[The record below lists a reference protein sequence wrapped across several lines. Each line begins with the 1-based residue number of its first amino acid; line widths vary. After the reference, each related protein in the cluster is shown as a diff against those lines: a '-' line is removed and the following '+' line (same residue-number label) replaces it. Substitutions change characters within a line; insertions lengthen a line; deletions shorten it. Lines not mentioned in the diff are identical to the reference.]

1 MKLSPHY
8 DGPIVLSIDGR
19 PDDQGVAVGRQR
31 RRLEALLAALDDDQW
46 RAPSR
51 CAGWTVQDVVA
62 HLVGVNAFW
71 EASVT
76 AGLAGTPTRVLA
88 AFDPAAH
95 PPKMVE
101 PMRVL
106 TPPDVLD
113 QFVASN
119 DDFLGALA
127 PLDDRGWSAVAES
140 PVGHVSIR
148 LLAQHALWD
157 AWVHERDIA
166 IPLGLAPAE
175 EDDELASCLF
185 YAAAVGPAITRGRDD
200 AFSGNLAAAATGPDI
215 RFTLTVGESVAV
227 RRDEAPPDVPCL
239 RGNAVDLIEALSL
252 RAPLPSEAPNE
263 WHRLLHGLATMF
275 DAELEAGE

>member
-8 DGPIVLSIDGR
+8 DGPVVLSIDGQ
-19 PDDQGVAVGRQR
+19 PDDQEVVVSRQR
-31 RRLEALLAALDDDQW
+31 RRLESMLATLDDDQW

-51 CAGWTVQDVVA
+51 CEGWTVQDVVA
-62 HLVGVNAFW
+62 HLVGVNGFW

-76 AGLAGTPTRVLA
+76 AGLAGRPTRVLA

-106 TPPDVLD
+106 TPRDVLD
-113 QFVASN
+113 QFAASN
-119 DDFLGALA
+119 DGFLGALA

-140 PVGHVSIR
+140 PVGHVSVR

-166 IPLGLAPAE
+166 VPLGLAPAL
-175 EDDELASCLF
+175 EDDELASCLC
-185 YAAAVGPAITRGRDD
+185 YSAAVGPAITRGRDD
-200 AFSGNLAAAATGPDI
+200 AFSGDLGAIATGPDI
-215 RFTLTVGESVAV
+215 RFTLSVGESVSV
-227 RRDEAPPDVPCL
+227 RRNEAAPDVPCL
-239 RGNAVDLIEALSL
+239 HGNAVDLIEALSL
-252 RAPLPSEAPNE
+252 RAPLPPDAPSE
-263 WHRLLHGLATMF
+263 WRRLVRGLATMF
-275 DAELEAGE
+275 DTEAQAGD